1 MTHTHLQ
8 DRIRKSIQKL
18 SSSLSHLTQ
27 GITRKRSKTV
37 SYSSTNDKITPPPS
51 APQSA
56 TPTSGSN
63 NNKQHQNHSS
73 SPSSYHRP
81 HSSLSDD
88 TMQSSRYPLEH
99 QPSTTTT
106 SYEENSNGYYGDD
119 RPTLDREVS
128 TASSSSDMPIMIGRY
143 RGGLDLKG

>member
-1 MTHTHLQ
+1 MLQ

-37 SYSSTNDKITPPPS
+37 SYSTTNDKITPPS
-51 APQSA
+51 SGPQFA
-56 TPTSGSN
+56 TPTSEINTGHHHN
-63 NNKQHQNHSS
+63 ISS
-73 SPSSYHRP
+73 SSSHHRP

-99 QPSTTTT
+99 QSSSTT
-106 SYEENSNGYYGDD
+106 SYEENTSGYYGDD
-119 RPTLDREVS
+119 QPTLDREVS